1 MVPQVTAMCKSAF
14 YHLRKI
20 SLIRKHLAFDGAQLL
35 VHVLIT
41 SKLDYCIRYY
51 MVYPSMWLNSSNVCW
66 TLLLKLFLSHPSSVI
81 LHLPGVSHVH
91 SIIFLNA
98 ILCLAIIIFIIMH
111 DVPDKTMPMMTPIL
125 FYSHLTLLLMISYS
139 IISWESVIHMP
150 LPPSKIMC
158 GAPSFGTF
166 TEHEEISKLYSSLW
180 SVICALTHPNSS
192 FPF

>member
-20 SLIRKHLAFDGAQLL
+20 SLIRKHLTFDGAQLL

-98 ILCLAIIIFIIMH
+98 ILCLINN
-111 DVPDKTMPMMTPIL
+111 KLL
-125 FYSHLTLLLMISYS
+125 FLLLCMMCQTRRCPWWRPFCS
-139 IISWESVIHMP
+139 IPTWPYCLWYPIVSSAESRW
-150 LPPSKIMC
+150 
-158 GAPSFGTF
+158 F
-166 TEHEEISKLYSSLW
+166 TCLCL
-180 SVICALTHPNSS
+180 HPK
-192 FPF
+192 